1 MSNLSDLGGKYAQQ
15 ARSLHV
21 ESDGWIRGHHV
32 PGAIAGAIG
41 WTAIML
47 VALEVRQR
55 RADELAEFRRTIEAL
70 KRISHEEG
78 DA

>member
-1 MSNLSDLGGKYAQQ
+1 MSGRTIYVIL
-15 ARSLHV
+15 
-21 ESDGWIRGHHV
+21 
-32 PGAIAGAIG
+32 AIAGAIG

-70 KRISHEEG
+70 KRIATEEG
-78 DA
+78 QP